1 MRRAAPFRVAVM
13 CVVFIAACTS
23 MVHGDRGPRPRSGP
37 DKTGPGG
44 RVFVA
49 RGTNVPDAA
58 HSMHLSTGL
67 IGAQHRYVMMIK
79 SQQPADEETARDT
92 LTRAVKTMF
101 PGGRIWV
108 RRPN

>member
-13 CVVFIAACTS
+13 CVGFIAACAS
-23 MVHGDRGPRPRSGP
+23 MVHGDRGPRPQSGP
-37 DKTGPGG
+37 DQTGPGG
-44 RVFVA
+44 RVG

-67 IGAQHRYVMMIK
+67 IGAQHRYVIMIK

-92 LTRAVKTMF
+92 ITRAVKTMF